1 MRLVRWTFVAVAL
14 ALILGSDQDSS
25 RAFRRPS
32 PTIVAQSELDG
43 TWKILSVHRDGQA
56 DPVQVGA
63 YMTFANG
70 EVKFWPKVPQ
80 FNFNEL
86 G

>member
-1 MRLVRWTFVAVAL
+1 MRLVRWTLVAVAL
-14 ALILGSDQDSS
+14 ALIFGCDQDSS
-25 RAFRRPS
+25 RALRRPS

-63 YMTFANG
+63 YLTFANG
-70 EVKFWPKVPQ
+70 EVNFWPNVRK
-80 FNFNEL
+80 FDFI

>member
-1 MRLVRWTFVAVAL
+1 MRLVRWTLVAVAL
-14 ALILGSDQDSS
+14 AVILGSDQESS

-63 YMTFANG
+63 YLTFANG
-70 EVKFWPKVPQ
+70 EVKFWPNVRE
-80 FNFNEL
+80 FDFSL

>member
-1 MRLVRWTFVAVAL
+1 MRLVRWTLVAVAL
-14 ALILGSDQDSS
+14 AVILGSDQESS

-63 YMTFANG
+63 YLTLANG
-70 EVKFWPKVPQ
+70 EVKFWPNVRE
-80 FNFNEL
+80 FDFSL